1 MTWIEA
7 VFLGILQGATE
18 FLPVSSSGHL
28 VIGQSLLGIELP
40 GAGFETVLHAATLLS
55 VAIVYRARIGA
66 LLAGIARGDR
76 DQLRYAGLLLLASV
90 PAAVAGI
97 GFGGFLESLFDRPW
111 ISGAGLL
118 ASGCVVWTARRALAR
133 GPAGAPGAATARG
146 LARPRGSA
154 DPRRPAAPRGPA
166 GALTAATALVVG
178 LAQAAAIVPGISR
191 SGTTVVAALWR
202 GVDPAEAAAFSFLM
216 SMVAV
221 GGAALLKLP
230 EVLGGGGPLTP
241 GVLVAGGAAA
251 CATGVLA
258 IRVFRA
264 MLDNRSFHA
273 FAPYLWAAGAAFL
286 LYTGL
291 S

>member
-111 ISGAGLL
+111 IAGAGLL

-133 GPAGAPGAATARG
+133 GPAPARESPGPRGSADPRQPAAPGGPAGAPGAATA
-146 LARPRGSA
+146 
-154 DPRRPAAPRGPA
+154 
-166 GALTAATALVVG
+166 LVIG

-202 GVDPAEAAAFSFLM
+202 GVGPAEAAAFSFLM

-264 MLDNRSFHA
+264 MLDNCSFHA